1 MSPNPASRGPV
12 PATLGDVVDLIQG
25 RSDLQ
30 PWLRRDLCSAIRTL
44 CRALGQVPAD
54 VPADPTALRRRMKEI
69 SAPAAGVSRGSW
81 RNVKCLVS
89 KALAVAGI
97 AMVSARAKASLMPE
111 WKKLLAQVPAVYPTA
126 SPGWPAIAR
135 ARPWP
140 GGGQ

>member
-1 MSPNPASRGPV
+1 MSTIPASRGPV

-54 VPADPTALRRRMKEI
+54 VPADPAGLRRRMKDL
-69 SAPAAGVSRGSW
+69 SAPATGLSRGSW
-81 RNVKCLVS
+81 RNVKSLVS

-97 AMVSARAKASLMPE
+97 AMVSGRGKAALMPV
-111 WKKLLAQVPAVYPTA
+111 WKELLAQAPCCLPLPPLPAGPILL
-126 SPGWPAIAR
+126 G
-135 ARPWP
+135 ARP
-140 GGGQ
+140 